1 MNDNKLTEVEEKFY
15 LNLPENIHTDLYSDI
30 SNSSQ
35 NFSQII
41 LDAKNNDW
49 HKQICEYGMAYFI
62 DSNNHT
68 KLMNIVKNNNTDSSS
83 LDYKLPEDVIDYT
96 TITDILP
103 TKEELAVN
111 YVLKKS
117 GHNDI
122 DEFSKFIERIK
133 NDLVD
138 LHKLKYIKTTL
149 WKSLVERKTY
159 MQEIK
164 DNLNRMTNKDI
175 EFSKQVDHFISIIDD
190 QNKEFSECEETKN
203 HYLWLLNNMY
213 FSLDKVRIILKKIN
227 VCALLYYL
235 II

>member
-15 LNLPENIHTDLYSDI
+15 LNLPENIHMDLYSDS

-35 NFSQII
+35 NPSQII
-41 LDAKNNDW
+41 LETTNNNW
-49 HKQICEYGMAYFI
+49 HKQICEFGMTYFI
-62 DSNNHT
+62 DPNNHT
-68 KLMNIVKNNNTDSSS
+68 KLMNIVNKNDTDS

-96 TITDILP
+96 TLTDVLP

-117 GHNDI
+117 GHNNI
-122 DEFSKFIERIK
+122 DEFSKFIERTK
-133 NDLVD
+133 NDLTD
-138 LHKLKYIKTTL
+138 LYELKRIKTTL
-149 WKSLVERKTY
+149 CKSLVKRKTY

-164 DNLNRMTNKDI
+164 DSLNRMTNKDL
-175 EFSKQVDHFISIIDD
+175 EFNKQIDHFSSMIDD
-190 QNKEFSECEETKN
+190 QNKEFSKCEETKN
-203 HYLWLLNNMY
+203 HYLWLLNNMH
-213 FSLDKVRIILKKIN
+213 FALDKVRIILKKIN